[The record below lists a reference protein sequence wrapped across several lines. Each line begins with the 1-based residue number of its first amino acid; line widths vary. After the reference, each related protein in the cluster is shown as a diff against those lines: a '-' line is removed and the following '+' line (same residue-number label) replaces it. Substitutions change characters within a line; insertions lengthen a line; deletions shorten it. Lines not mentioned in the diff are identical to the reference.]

1 MSVPTTERLREIIAR
16 HRPGDT
22 VSIEFFRGNER
33 RTVDVKLR
41 RQSPPPLE

>member
-1 MSVPTTERLREIIAR
+1 MDVATTERLREIVAQ

-22 VSIEFFRGNER
+22 VSIEFFRGSER
-33 RTVDVKLR
+33 RTVDVKLG